1 MIYPLQFTDYA
12 RRAAVVAPLLL
23 TLNFQ
28 PSALFA
34 QGGLATPGAP
44 VPAIKFIDLVGP
56 YEPNTIR

>member
-1 MIYPLQFTDYA
+1 MTYLLQFTDYA
-12 RRAAVVAPLLL
+12 RREVFIALFLLI
-23 TLNFQ
+23 LNSQ
-28 PSALFA
+28 LSTLFA